1 MTRHRARC
9 RSAATRSQG
18 SSLSSTIRGALLL
31 LLALSVGACSEQAAN
46 QLDAVKRAGKLIV
59 LTHSSP
65 TAYYEGPE
73 GFAGFEYDM
82 VRGFAD
88 SLRVELELVVPER
101 LTDIGPLLASGKAH
115 VAVGVPVTPEQE
127 AFMRFGPSYQ
137 QLRHQVVYRLGT
149 QPPTSTVELAG
160 RQIEVVRGSSEAEHL
175 RTLRQRHA
183 DLDWTEVE
191 GRNSEEL
198 LRMVWAGLLELTVV
212 DSNLLAL
219 TQKHYPEL
227 RVAFSLEDTR
237 SLAWAF
243 SPGPDDTL
251 YKTATHY
258 LNKFRHSGKLAQLT
272 ERYYGNSGS
281 FDYIN
286 LAVFRAQIRTRLPLY
301 QRLFE
306 QAGQKYG
313 LDWRLLAAVGYQ
325 ESYWD
330 PHAVSPTGV
339 RGVMMLTG
347 VTAEHL
353 GVDDR
358 IDPAQSIDGGA
369 RYLRSL
375 IDRVPPGIPPPDRTW
390 MALAAYNVGIHHLED
405 ARLITQRRNRHPDRW
420 GDVKLVLPLLSQAKW
435 YTKTRYGHARG
446 TEAVRFVG
454 RVRTYYDVLV
464 KAEEDRR
471 VQARID
477 PLSLKAPAI

>member
-1 MTRHRARC
+1 M
-9 RSAATRSQG
+9 
-18 SSLSSTIRGALLL
+18 LV
-31 LLALSVGACSEQAAN
+31 LLALGVGACSDQAAN
-46 QLDAVKRAGKLIV
+46 QLDAVKGTGRLTV
-59 LTHSSP
+59 LAPSSP
-65 TAYYEGPE
+65 TTYYEGPD
-73 GFAGFEYDM
+73 GFTGFDYDM

-101 LTDIGPLLASGKAH
+101 LADVGPLLASGKAH
-115 VAVGVPVTPEQE
+115 MAIAVPVAPEQE
-127 AFMRFGPSYQ
+127 TRMRFGPSYQ
-137 QLRHQVVYRLGT
+137 QLRYQVVYRLGT
-149 QPPTSTVELAG
+149 QPPTNAAELVG
-160 RQIEVVRGSSEAEHL
+160 RQIEVVRGSSEADYL
-175 RTLRQRHA
+175 RTLNQLYP
-183 DLDWTEVE
+183 DLDWTEAE

-198 LRMVWAGLLELTVV
+198 LRMVWSGLLELTVV

-219 TQKHYPEL
+219 TLKHYPEL
-227 RVAFSLEDTR
+227 RVAFSLEKVH

-243 SPGPDDTL
+243 AAGTDDTL

-258 LNKFRHSGKLAQLT
+258 LNKLRDSGRLAQLT

-286 LAVFRAQIRTRLPLY
+286 LAVFRAQIRTRLPIY

-306 QAGQKYG
+306 QAGHKYG

-375 IDRVPPGIPPPDRTW
+375 MDRVPPNIPAPDRTW

-405 ARLITQRRNRHPDRW
+405 ARLITQRRNRHADRW
-420 GDVKLVLPLLSQAKW
+420 SDVKLALPLLSEPKW
-435 YTKTRYGHARG
+435 YTKMRYGHARG